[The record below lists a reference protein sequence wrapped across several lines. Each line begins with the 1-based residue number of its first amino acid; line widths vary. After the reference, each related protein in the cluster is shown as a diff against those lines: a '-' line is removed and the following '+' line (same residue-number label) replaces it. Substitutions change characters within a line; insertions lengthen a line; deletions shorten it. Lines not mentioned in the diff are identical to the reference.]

1 MPFHRMVREIL
12 EREKNKGIRER
23 TNQTRQA
30 REIKREETK
39 KLHMST
45 RQENTPF
52 ATFAWAHARSQWGAV
67 FLNFLFEVLAFNLNR
82 ETEAETEIETY
93 DPRSFNVGVRGLLGV
108 GAMEWKYGSAR
119 RERERERGSVSGRE
133 EKLGRG
139 AGPQKNRALFSYFFR
154 MRASTAGEAGRKHC
168 ATPSAAE
175 TSQLSL

>member
-1 MPFHRMVREIL
+1 MPFHRMVREVL
-12 EREKNKGIRER
+12 EREKKNKGIRER

-52 ATFAWAHARSQWGAV
+52 ATFAWAHARSQRGAV

-93 DPRSFNVGVRGLLGV
+93 DPRSFNVVYWGWEQWNGSMEVR
-108 GAMEWKYGSAR
+108 A
-119 RERERERGSVSGRE
+119 ERERESEGACPE
-133 EKLGRG
+133 ER
-139 AGPQKNRALFSYFFR
+139 RS
-154 MRASTAGEAGRKHC
+154 
-168 ATPSAAE
+168 
-175 TSQLSL
+175 

>member
-52 ATFAWAHARSQWGAV
+52 ATFAWAHARSQRGAV

-82 ETEAETEIETY
+82 ETEAETEIETH
-93 DPRSFNVGVRGLLGV
+93 DPRSFNVVYWILGV

-119 RERERERGSVSGRE
+119 RERERE
-133 EKLGRG
+133 
-139 AGPQKNRALFSYFFR
+139 
-154 MRASTAGEAGRKHC
+154 
-168 ATPSAAE
+168 
-175 TSQLSL
+175 